1 MSPLSAPVQFRP
13 KATGAGRPGAVHRGL
28 PWRMAD
34 RRPWSYPLRPVL
46 GAAKLAVGATVA
58 AGAGVQRTVDRLVDR
73 RRPRELVQGPGGY
86 GVHVLRP
93 AEDLAGAPVFA
104 ETGLGGVAA
113 DWVPVVDELDGRAAV
128 WAADRPGL
136 GWSEPRPDGDRGVT
150 GFLER
155 LELLREQA
163 GVDTPSVL
171 VGWSVGALSV
181 MGVAAL
187 RPDLVSGLVLVDPS
201 HPDEARRFDDPSLS
215 QAGRVALLTAARM
228 SSFGGAAF
236 AGVPGRRY
244 VLRSGSQLGRSLPP
258 DTLTFASARAGRA
271 IFEELANFSARCD
284 EFAEVVAGH
293 PLPDVPCV
301 VLTAVERPA
310 SEAPDVWAELHREVV
325 GWFPQGELREVAG
338 STHQMTVDRPDA
350 VAEAVADVVE
360 RTAGA

>member
-1 MSPLSAPVQFRP
+1 MAER
-13 KATGAGRPGAVHRGL
+13 RRL
-28 PWRMAD
+28 PI
-34 RRPWSYPLRPVL
+34 PFESL
-46 GAAKLAVGATVA
+46 GALGGVARAAMGTAVS

-73 RRPRELVQGPGGY
+73 RRPHDLVQGPGGF

-93 AEDLAGAPVFA
+93 LPETVAAGAPPVFA
-104 ETGLGGVAA
+104 ETGLGGVSA
-113 DWVPVVDELDGRAAV
+113 DWVPVVAELGDRAAV

-136 GWSEPRPDGDRGVT
+136 GWSDPRPDGDRGVT

-155 LELLREQA
+155 LGLLREQA
-163 GVDTPSVL
+163 GAEGPAVL
-171 VGWSVGALSV
+171 AGWSMGALYV
-181 MGVAAL
+181 MAAAAL

-201 HPDEARRFDDPSLS
+201 HPDEARRFHDPSLS

-236 AGVPGRRY
+236 AGIPGRRY

-271 IFEELANFSARCD
+271 IFEELANFSLRCD
-284 EFAEVVAGH
+284 EFTAVVAEH

-310 SEAPDVWAELHREVV
+310 AEGPEAWAELHRELV
-325 GWFPQGELREVAG
+325 GWFPQGELREVTG

-350 VAEAVADVVE
+350 VAEAVADVVA
-360 RTAGA
+360 RAAR

>member
-1 MSPLSAPVQFRP
+1 
-13 KATGAGRPGAVHRGL
+13 
-28 PWRMAD
+28 MAD
-34 RRPWSYPLRPVL
+34 RRTWSNPLGSL
-46 GAAKLAVGATVA
+46 GALGGVARAAVGTAVS

-73 RRPRELVQGPGGY
+73 RRPRDLVQGPGGF
-86 GVHVLRP
+86 GVHVLSP
-93 AEDLAGAPVFA
+93 AEELAAPAVFA

-113 DWVPVVDELDGRAAV
+113 DWVPVVAELDGRAAV

-136 GWSEPRPDGDRGVT
+136 GWSELRPDGDRGVT

-155 LELLREQA
+155 LDLLREQA
-163 GVDTPSVL
+163 GVDGPSVL
-171 VGWSVGALSV
+171 MGWSMGALYV
-181 MGVAAL
+181 MAAAAL
-187 RPDLVSGLVLVDPS
+187 RPELVSGLVLVDPS
-201 HPDEARRFDDPSLS
+201 HPDEARQFHDPSLS

-236 AGVPGRRY
+236 AGIPGRRY

-271 IFEELANFSARCD
+271 IFEELANFSLRCD
-284 EFAEVVAGH
+284 EFAAVVAEH

-310 SEAPDVWAELHREVV
+310 AEGPEAWAELHQDLV
-325 GWFPQGELREVAG
+325 GWFPQGELREVTG

-350 VAEAVADVVE
+350 VAEAVADVVA
-360 RTAGA
+360 RTARA

>member
-1 MSPLSAPVQFRP
+1 
-13 KATGAGRPGAVHRGL
+13 
-28 PWRMAD
+28 MAD
-34 RRPWSYPLRPVL
+34 RRTWSNPLGSISAL
-46 GAAKLAVGATVA
+46 GGLAKLAVDASVA

-73 RRPRELVQGPGGY
+73 RRPRELVQGPGGF

-93 AEDLAGAPVFA
+93 ADDVAGPAVFA

-113 DWVPVVDELDGRAAV
+113 DWVPVAAELDDRAAV

-155 LELLREQA
+155 LELLREQS
-163 GVDTPSVL
+163 GVQGPTVL
-171 VGWSVGALSV
+171 AGWSMGALYV
-181 MGVAAL
+181 MAAAAL

-201 HPDEARRFDDPSLS
+201 HPDEARRFGDPSMS
-215 QAGRVALLTAARM
+215 QTGRVALLTAARM

-236 AGVPGRRY
+236 AGIPGRRY

-271 IFEELANFSARCD
+271 IFEELANFSLRCD
-284 EFAEVVAGH
+284 ELAAVVAEH
-293 PLPDVPCV
+293 PLPDTPCV
-301 VLTAVERPA
+301 VLTATERPDA
-310 SEAPDVWAELHREVV
+310 EGPEAWAELHRDLV
-325 GWFPQGELREVAG
+325 GWFPQGELREVTG

-350 VAEAVADVVE
+350 VAAAIDDVVA
-360 RTAGA
+360 RTAQT